1 MVPMSK
7 AQRSAQPLDSPVPV
21 GSLWVP
27 EGFRVGKCLSR
38 SLPTTSFKGS
48 SSCLAPGQAVEGL
61 VSGTRALGRHM
72 GSRERKQPRPAGLP
86 EVSRA
91 GH

>member
-1 MVPMSK
+1 MSK
-7 AQRSAQPLDSPVPV
+7 AQRSARPLDSPVRVDSPQ
-21 GSLWVP
+21 VP
-27 EGFRVGKCLSR
+27 EGFRVGKCLRS
-38 SLPTTSFKGS
+38 SLPTASSQGS

-61 VSGTRALGRHM
+61 VSGPRPPGKHV

-86 EVSRA
+86 KVSWA